1 MGAGYSSIRVVFVD
15 GLTEEKMK
23 RVPENKAREKRIYND
38 VIVEAYENYDVI
50 LCWLTYLEENL
61 EFPFA
66 AECIETRKI
75 SPLHKGEKITA
86 LELLSE
92 DENLGGD
99 FFVRIEWMGRKMGV
113 PLAQLKPLK
122 VSKETRQAIEDWQYW
137 KARGYL
143 F

>member
-1 MGAGYSSIRVVFVD
+1 
-15 GLTEEKMK
+15 MK
-23 RVPENKAREKRIYND
+23 QIPENKEREERIADEITVDANGSEE
-38 VIVEAYENYDVI
+38 VMVG
-50 LCWLTYLEENL
+50 WLTYLQDNL
-61 EFPFA
+61 VCPFE
-66 AECIETRKI
+66 AECIEEEII
-75 SPLHKGEKITA
+75 SPLRKGEKVTA
-86 LELLSE
+86 LELIDA

-122 VSKETRQAIEDWQYW
+122 TDKETKQAVEDWQYW

>member
-1 MGAGYSSIRVVFVD
+1 
-15 GLTEEKMK
+15 MK
-23 RVPENKAREKRIYND
+23 RVPENKDREKRIRND
-38 VIVEAYENYDVI
+38 VVVEAYESFDVI
-50 LCWLTYLEENL
+50 LCWLTYLEEKL
-61 EFPFA
+61 EFPFE

-75 SPLHKGEKITA
+75 SPLRKGEKITA

-92 DENLGGD
+92 DENIGGD